1 MSQMKVVI
9 LAGGK
14 GTRIS
19 QYTESIPKPMI
30 KIGNVPMLTH
40 IMRLYM
46 FYGFKNFVIAGGY
59 KIDVIKKYYK
69 NSKEFKNIKIINTGL
84 NDLTGKRISKLK
96 KYFRKNENFF
106 LTYGDG
112 VSNINIRNL
121 LKFHIKNNKIA
132 TITAVRPPVK
142 FGELI
147 INKNSTV
154 RSFLEKPQVSKG
166 WINGGF
172 FVLNRKVF
180 DFIPNYNNMFEQEPL
195 NKLTQKKQLIAF
207 KHYGYWKCM
216 DNLNE
221 KSQLEKIYK
230 KYRSIWKIN

>member
-1 MSQMKVVI
+1 MKVVI

-19 QYTESIPKPMI
+19 HLTHNLPKPMI
-30 KIGNVPMLTH
+30 RIGNTPMLTH
-40 IMRLYM
+40 IMRIFK
-46 FYGFKNFVIAGGY
+46 FYGFNDFIIAGGY
-59 KIDVIKKYYK
+59 KVNLIKKYYK
-69 NSKEFKNIKIINTGL
+69 NSKEFKNIKIINTGI
-84 NDLTGKRISKLK
+84 NELTGKRILKLK
-96 KYFRKNENFF
+96 KYFKKNENFF

-112 VSNINIRNL
+112 VSNIDIKKL
-121 LKFHIKNNKIA
+121 LKFHLKNKKIA
-132 TITAVRPPVK
+132 SITAVRPPVK

-195 NKLTQKKQLIAF
+195 NKLTQIKQLIAF
-207 KHYGYWKCM
+207 KHHGYWKCM

-221 KSQLEKIYK
+221 KNQLEKIYK
-230 KYRSIWKIN
+230 KYKSIWKIN

>member
-1 MSQMKVVI
+1 MKVVI

-19 QYTESIPKPMI
+19 HLTHNLPKPMI
-30 KIGNVPMLTH
+30 RIGNTPMLTH
-40 IMRLYM
+40 IMRI
-46 FYGFKNFVIAGGY
+46 FKFHGFNDFIIAGGY
-59 KIDVIKKYYK
+59 KVNLIKKYYK
-69 NSKEFKNIKIINTGL
+69 NSKEFKNIKIINTGI
-84 NDLTGKRISKLK
+84 NEFTGKRILKLK
-96 KYFRKNENFF
+96 KYFQKNENFF

-112 VSNINIRNL
+112 VSNIDIKKL
-121 LKFHIKNNKIA
+121 LKFHLKNKKIA

-195 NKLTQKKQLIAF
+195 NKLTQIKQLIAF
-207 KHYGYWKCM
+207 KHHGYWKCM

-221 KSQLEKIYK
+221 KNQLEKIYK
-230 KYRSIWKIN
+230 KYKSIWKIN

>member
-1 MSQMKVVI
+1 MKVVI

-19 QYTESIPKPMI
+19 QYTHKIPKPMI
-30 KIGNVPMLTH
+30 RIGNTPMLTH
-40 IMRLYM
+40 IMRI
-46 FYGFKNFVIAGGY
+46 FKFHGFNDFIIAGGY
-59 KIDVIKKYYK
+59 KVDLIKKYYK
-69 NSKEFKNIKIINTGL
+69 NSKEFKNIKIINTGI
-84 NDLTGKRISKLK
+84 NEFTGKRILKLK
-96 KYFRKNENFF
+96 KYFQKNENFF

-112 VSNINIRNL
+112 VSNIDIKKL
-121 LKFHIKNNKIA
+121 LKFHLKNKKIA
-132 TITAVRPPVK
+132 SITAVRPPVK

-195 NKLTQKKQLIAF
+195 NKLTQIKQLIAF
-207 KHYGYWKCM
+207 KHHGYWKCM

-221 KSQLEKIYK
+221 KNQLEKIYK
-230 KYRSIWKIN
+230 KYKSIWKIN

>member
-1 MSQMKVVI
+1 MKVVI

-19 QYTESIPKPMI
+19 HLTHNLPKPMI
-30 KIGNVPMLTH
+30 RIGNTPMLTH
-40 IMRLYM
+40 IMRI
-46 FYGFKNFVIAGGY
+46 FKFHGFNDFIIAGGY
-59 KIDVIKKYYK
+59 KVNLIKKYYK
-69 NSKEFKNIKIINTGL
+69 NSKEFKNIKIINTGI
-84 NDLTGKRISKLK
+84 NELTGKRILKLK
-96 KYFRKNENFF
+96 KYFQKNENFF

-112 VSNINIRNL
+112 VSNIDIKKL
-121 LKFHIKNNKIA
+121 LKFHLKNKKIA

-195 NKLTQKKQLIAF
+195 NKLTQIKQLIAF
-207 KHYGYWKCM
+207 KHHGYWKCM

-221 KSQLEKIYK
+221 KNQLEKIYK
-230 KYRSIWKIN
+230 KYKSIWKIN

>member
-1 MSQMKVVI
+1 MSKMKVVI

-19 QYTESIPKPMI
+19 QYTENIPKPMI
-30 KIGNVPMLTH
+30 KIGNIPMLTH

-46 FYGFKNFVIAGGY
+46 FYGFKDFIIAGGY
-59 KIDVIKKYYK
+59 KINVIRNYYK
-69 NSKEFKNIKIINTGL
+69 NSKEFKNLKIVNTGI
-84 NDLTGKRISKLK
+84 NDLTGKRILRLK
-96 KYFRKNENFF
+96 KYLRKNENFF

-112 VSNINIRNL
+112 VSNIDVRKL
-121 LKFHIKNNKIA
+121 LKFHLKKKKIA

-147 INKNSTV
+147 INKNFTV
-154 RSFLEKPQVSKG
+154 KSFLEKPQVSKG

-172 FVLNRKVF
+172 FVLNRRIF

-195 NKLTQKKQLIAF
+195 NKLTQKKKLIAF
-207 KHYGYWKCM
+207 KHHGYWKCM

-221 KSQLEKIYK
+221 KHQLEKIYK
-230 KYRSIWKIN
+230 KYKSIWKIN

>member
-1 MSQMKVVI
+1 MKVVI

-19 QYTESIPKPMI
+19 QYTHKIPKPMI
-30 KIGNVPMLTH
+30 RIGNTPMLTH
-40 IMRLYM
+40 IMRI
-46 FYGFKNFVIAGGY
+46 FKFHGFNDFIIAGGY
-59 KIDVIKKYYK
+59 KVDLIKKYYK
-69 NSKEFKNIKIINTGL
+69 NSKEFKNIKIINTGI
-84 NDLTGKRISKLK
+84 NEFTGKRILKLK
-96 KYFRKNENFF
+96 KYFQKNENFF

-112 VSNINIRNL
+112 VSNIDIKKL
-121 LKFHIKNNKIA
+121 LKFHLKNKKIA
-132 TITAVRPPVK
+132 SITAVRPPVK

-147 INKNSTV
+147 INKNSAV

-195 NKLTQKKQLIAF
+195 NKLTQIKQLIAF
-207 KHYGYWKCM
+207 KHHGYWKCM

-221 KSQLEKIYK
+221 KNQLEKIYK
-230 KYRSIWKIN
+230 KYKSIWKIN

>member
-1 MSQMKVVI
+1 MKVVI

-19 QYTESIPKPMI
+19 QYTHKIPKPMI
-30 KIGNVPMLTH
+30 RIGNTPMLTH
-40 IMRLYM
+40 IMRI
-46 FYGFKNFVIAGGY
+46 FKFHGFNDFIIAGGY
-59 KIDVIKKYYK
+59 KVDLIRKYYK
-69 NSKEFKNIKIINTGL
+69 NSKEFKNIKIINTGI
-84 NDLTGKRISKLK
+84 NEFTGKRILKLK
-96 KYFRKNENFF
+96 KYFQKNENFF

-112 VSNINIRNL
+112 VSNIDIKKL
-121 LKFHIKNNKIA
+121 LKFHLKNKKIA
-132 TITAVRPPVK
+132 SITAVRPPVK

-195 NKLTQKKQLIAF
+195 NKLTQIKQLIAF
-207 KHYGYWKCM
+207 KHHGYWKCM

-221 KSQLEKIYK
+221 KNQLEKIYK
-230 KYRSIWKIN
+230 KYKSIWKIN

>member
-1 MSQMKVVI
+1 MKVVI

-19 QYTESIPKPMI
+19 QYTHKIPKPMI
-30 KIGNVPMLTH
+30 RIGNTPMLTH
-40 IMRLYM
+40 IMRI
-46 FYGFKNFVIAGGY
+46 FKFHGFNDFIIAGGY
-59 KIDVIKKYYK
+59 KVDLIKKYYK
-69 NSKEFKNIKIINTGL
+69 NSKEFKNIKIINTGK
-84 NDLTGKRISKLK
+84 NEFTGKRILKLK
-96 KYFRKNENFF
+96 KYFQKNENFF

-112 VSNINIRNL
+112 VSNIDIKKL
-121 LKFHIKNNKIA
+121 LKFHLKNKKIA
-132 TITAVRPPVK
+132 SITAVRPPVK

-195 NKLTQKKQLIAF
+195 NKLTQIKQLIAF
-207 KHYGYWKCM
+207 KHHGYWKCM

-221 KSQLEKIYK
+221 KNQLEKIYK
-230 KYRSIWKIN
+230 KYKSIWKIN